1 VVPRTRPVTPEDAA
15 VLAELLQRSRE
26 YLAPWDAARPDGFY
40 TVEGQVEVIAALL
53 TDREQGRAEPHVILD
68 DDGAVAGR
76 ATLNTIVRGAFQSCS
91 LGYWVATEAAGRG
104 LATAAAGAMVEVA
117 FDRLDLHRV
126 EASTLRHNVRSQRVL
141 ERNGFVRF
149 GLAPQYLKIAGR
161 WQDHVLWQRVR
172 PEVEDAARD
181 DEPRVVP
188 D

>member
-91 LGYWVATEAAGRG
+91 LGYWVAERAGGRG
-104 LATAAAGAMVEVA
+104 LATAAVRHVTEVA
-117 FDRLDLHRV
+117 FEELGLHRV
-126 EASTLRHNVRSQRVL
+126 QAGTLVDNLRSQRVL
-141 ERNGFVRF
+141 TKCGFARF
-149 GLAPQYLKIAGR
+149 GLAERYLKIAGR
-161 WQDHVLWQRVR
+161 WQDHVLFQLLN
-172 PEVEDAARD
+172 PVED
-181 DEPRVVP
+181 
-188 D
+188 

>member
-1 VVPRTRPVTPEDAA
+1 
-15 VLAELLQRSRE
+15 
-26 YLAPWDAARPDGFY
+26 
-40 TVEGQVEVIAALL
+40 
-53 TDREQGRAEPHVILD
+53 
-68 DDGAVAGR
+68 
-76 ATLNTIVRGAFQSCS
+76 
-91 LGYWVATEAAGRG
+91 
-104 LATAAAGAMVEVA
+104 
-117 FDRLDLHRV
+117 V
-126 EASTLRHNVRSQRVL
+126 EASTLRQNVRSQRVL